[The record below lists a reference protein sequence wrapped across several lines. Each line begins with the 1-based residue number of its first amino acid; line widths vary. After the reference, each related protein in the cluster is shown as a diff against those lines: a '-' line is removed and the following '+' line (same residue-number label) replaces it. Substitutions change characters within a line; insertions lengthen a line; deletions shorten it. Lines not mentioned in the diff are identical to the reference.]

1 VKISKLALLNCKNK
15 VQNLTKKDYS
25 TLFSA
30 HQTPR
35 AGMSVTAAS
44 SPSSRPLKKAHS
56 SRQTVKSNK
65 DFTRFNSI
73 MEKQM
78 NFLKTTMKIH
88 KKKIKNF
95 GKENGELP
103 TEY

>member
-1 VKISKLALLNCKNK
+1 
-15 VQNLTKKDYS
+15 
-25 TLFSA
+25 
-30 HQTPR
+30 
-35 AGMSVTAAS
+35 
-44 SPSSRPLKKAHS
+44 
-56 SRQTVKSNK
+56 VKSSK
-65 DFTRFNSI
+65 DVTLLNSI

-78 NFLKTTMKIH
+78 NFLKTTMKTH

>member
-1 VKISKLALLNCKNK
+1 MALLNSKNK
-15 VQNLTKKDYS
+15 VQNLTKNDYS
-25 TLFSA
+25 TLLSA

-35 AGMSVTAAS
+35 AEMSVTAAS
-44 SPSSRPLKKAHS
+44 SPSTRSLTKAHS
-56 SRQTVKSNK
+56 SRQMVKSNK
-65 DFTRFNSI
+65 DVTPFNSI

-88 KKKIKNF
+88 KRKVKNF
-95 GKENGELP
+95 GKENGKLV